1 MKAAGELI
9 GKPLKTGFPYNLVK
23 SLIVSDLA
31 GYALCG
37 DNETMWGEHAG
48 DPNYNILNKCCK

>member
-1 MKAAGELI
+1 MI

-37 DNETMWGEHAG
+37 NNETAWGEHAG